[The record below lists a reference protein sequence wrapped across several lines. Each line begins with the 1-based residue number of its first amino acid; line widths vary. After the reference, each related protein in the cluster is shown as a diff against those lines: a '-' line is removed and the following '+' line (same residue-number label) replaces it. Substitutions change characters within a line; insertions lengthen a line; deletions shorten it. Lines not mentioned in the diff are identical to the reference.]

1 MNEGSNPEITVHVG
15 TFMEQ
20 TETYIHVP
28 SEAFSKNVIV
38 FFSDNEQYF
47 FTSDCASNMHGGI
60 SVMWVVLRAG

>member
-20 TETYIHVP
+20 TETYIHVA

-38 FFSDNEQYF
+38 FFSDNV
-47 FTSDCASNMHGGI
+47 SNIFLHQT
-60 SVMWVVLRAG
+60 VLVICMAAFQ